1 MSPPVSHRVRASVPP
16 RPSGPVQK
24 PTRPW
29 IGKTL
34 FALAVLLVTGL
45 SLWGFV
51 KIVGYPGNPWTVFPR
66 ELYADVT
73 TVLRLGPLAGRFWL
87 LGVLPIASTVILL
100 PAAALLAFRAKDDRV
115 KAISGRVTAVLVL
128 ALALGLATMFVVH
141 SGGKTVTYKRHEEL
155 FELLSPKMLG
165 LLLFAPYFLY
175 MTGKSLADLPWAQRA
190 LSFLL
195 RTAFVILLALG
206 LGRVAKT
213 AYAVKVCTVYMVD
226 VSESVSD
233 EAIQDAQ
240 KDIDDAWKNRGEGE
254 IRVITFATRPRVVG
268 ETEPGDKSAPPPK
281 LERHD
286 PPGQRVLGAGT
297 NIQAA
302 LQLAYGLY
310 PSGYLKRAVLYSDGV
325 QTAGDGLA
333 EAERAS
339 EFEVKLFTVP
349 YKRPVPAEVAL
360 RELRVANKVKV
371 GEAFEIHAIIFAN
384 RPEKVRARLYQGEA
398 LNGLD
403 GIRDLDLAVG
413 ENDVPF
419 KSVVRIPGNV
429 TYSMELEP
437 LAILAP
443 GDKPAGATSAAA
455 SGSAAP
461 KPAPK
466 PAPSA
471 SAAPSVA
478 PLPMGAGVGVPKPGL
493 DRFVE
498 NNKYA
503 VTVAVPGR
511 PSVLYIEGDQGHG
524 SYLTNALV
532 AQEFEVDL
540 RGPDGIPSSLKEIER
555 YDFVVLSDVGAD
567 QVSFAQQDLIES
579 YVKDL
584 GGGFLMAGGQNS
596 FGLGG
601 WRHTK
606 IEKILPVR
614 MDAEK
619 KQDQP
624 AIALCLVI
632 DRSGSMTGQKIEM
645 AKEAAKA
652 TAETLA
658 PDDYIEVI
666 AFDSAPTRLVRM
678 QTAKNRMRILG
689 DISRLQPMGGT
700 DIFPALQMANED
712 LALVAAKRKHI
723 ILLSDGEAP
732 IQGIK
737 ELVQEMVSE
746 GMTASAV
753 ALGEDAD
760 KNLMKLVADTGG
772 GRFYPVKDPNALP
785 RIFTKETELVSKSAA
800 VEDYFQP
807 VLITPAD
814 FIRGIGIEESPYL
827 HGYVAT
833 QLKPP
838 PAQMILAPGEHE
850 DQPLLARWRVG
861 LGWTLAWTSD
871 VKNLW
876 AAEWLRWPAYPQF
889 WGQLVR
895 EHMRQRKRQQ
905 LDMKVDLVDGQL
917 KASIDA
923 IGGDDRFQNGLDGKV
938 TITGPAP
945 KTDKVVMPL
954 QQVAPGRYEAR
965 TTLDQFG
972 SFVLQGELNTKGTQV
987 AESFGHVSNP
997 YPREY
1002 AAFEPDIQTME
1013 KMAMTTGGAKD
1024 APRAQIIDPA
1034 GEKVTYHEDLW
1045 SRFVKLAI
1053 AVFLIDLALRRVRLF
1068 DRKFKAAA

>member
-1 MSPPVSHRVRASVPP
+1 VSGPVSQRVRASVPP
-16 RPSGPVQK
+16 RPSGPPSK
-24 PTRPW
+24 KGRPW
-29 IGKTL
+29 VRRAL
-34 FALAVLLVTGL
+34 FAVALLGL
-45 SLWGFV
+45 TVFCVGFFV
-51 KIVGYPGNPWTVFPR
+51 KLGYRSGP
-66 ELYADVT
+66 
-73 TVLRLGPLAGRFWL
+73 VL
-87 LGVLPIASTVILL
+87 S
-100 PAAALLAFRAKDDRV
+100 
-115 KAISGRVTAVLVL
+115 
-128 ALALGLATMFVVH
+128 
-141 SGGKTVTYKRHEEL
+141 YKRGEEIY
-155 FELLSPKMLG
+155 ELLNPKMLG
-165 LLLFAPYFLY
+165 LVLLAPYFLY
-175 MTGKSLADLPWAQRA
+175 MTGKSLADLPWIQRA
-190 LSFLL
+190 LSFVL
-195 RTAFVILLALG
+195 RCAFVLLLALG

-213 AYAVKVCTVYMVD
+213 AYASKVCTVYMVD
-226 VSESVSD
+226 VSESVPD
-233 EAIQDAQ
+233 EALADAQ
-240 KDIDDAWKNRGEGE
+240 ADIDDAWKNRGDGE
-254 IRVITFATRPRVVG
+254 VRVITFATRPRVIG
-268 ETEPGDKSAPPPK
+268 STDAGDKDAAPPK
-281 LERHD
+281 IERHD
-286 PPGQRVLGAGT
+286 PPGQRVQGAGT

-302 LQLAYGLY
+302 IQLAYGLY
-310 PSGYLKRAVLYSDGV
+310 PHGYLKRAVLYSDGV
-325 QTAGDGLA
+325 QTAGDALA
-333 EAERAS
+333 ESERSA
-339 EFEVKLFTVP
+339 EFEVRLFVVP
-349 YKRPVPAEVAL
+349 YKRPVPAEVAV
-360 RELRVANKVKV
+360 RELRVPSKIKV
-371 GEAFEIHAIIFAN
+371 GEAFELRAQIFSN
-384 RPEKVRARLYQGEA
+384 RPAKVRARLYQGEA

-403 GIRDLDLAVG
+403 GIRDLELKVG
-413 ENDVPF
+413 ENDIPF
-419 KSVVRIPGNV
+419 KSVVRIPGAV
-429 TYSMELEP
+429 TYSLEVEP
-437 LAILAP
+437 LSVITGVPAAP
-443 GDKPAGATSAAA
+443 SSSASTTGSAVPAPTTSA
-455 SGSAAP
+455 
-461 KPAPK
+461 KPG
-466 PAPSA
+466 A
-471 SAAPSVA
+471 SAAPSTSSSAPMVA
-478 PLPMGAGVGVPKPGL
+478 IGAGVGSPKKGL

-555 YDFVVLSDVGAD
+555 YDFMVLSDVSAD
-567 QVSFAQQDLIES
+567 AVSYSQQDLIES

-584 GGGFLMAGGQNS
+584 GGGFVMAGGQNG

-632 DRSGSMTGQKIEM
+632 DRSGSMSGQKIEM

-666 AFDSAPTRLVRM
+666 AFDSSPQRLVRM
-678 QTAKNRMRILG
+678 QSARNRMRILS
-689 DISRLQPMGGT
+689 DISRLQPNGGT

-760 KNLMKLVADTGG
+760 KNLMKLVAETGG
-772 GRFYPVKDPNALP
+772 GRFYPVKDPNSLP

-800 VEDYFQP
+800 VDEYFQP

-814 FIRGIGIEESPYL
+814 FIRGIDIEGSPYL

-838 PAQMILAPGEHE
+838 PAQMILAPGDHE

-876 AAEWLRWPAYPQF
+876 AAEWLRWPQYPQF

-895 EHMRQRKRQQ
+895 EHMRQKKRQV

-923 IGGDDRFQNGLDGKV
+923 IGGDDRFQNGLGGKV

-945 KTDKVVMPL
+945 KNDKVTIAL
-954 QQVAPGRYEAR
+954 QQIAPGRYEAT

-972 SFVLQGELNTKGTQV
+972 SFVIQGELVAANGTPV

-1002 AAFEPDIQTME
+1002 AAFEPDVVTME
-1013 KMAMTTGGAKD
+1013 KMALATNGQKD
-1024 APRAQIIDPA
+1024 AARTTIVDPA
-1034 GEKVTYHEDLW
+1034 GQKVTYHEDLW
-1045 SRFVKLAI
+1045 TRFVKAAI
-1053 AVFLIDLALRRVRLF
+1053 VVFLLDLLIRRVRIF
-1068 DRKFKAAA
+1068 DRKFRAAT